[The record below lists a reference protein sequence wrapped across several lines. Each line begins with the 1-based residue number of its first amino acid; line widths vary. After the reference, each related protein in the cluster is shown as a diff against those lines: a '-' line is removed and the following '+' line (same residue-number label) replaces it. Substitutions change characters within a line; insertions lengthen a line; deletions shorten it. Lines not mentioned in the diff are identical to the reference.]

1 MDLSELVFFPLKMAI
16 RIPGIRSENGEV
28 FRGWKLKMIWML
40 LNGTHIYFQIS
51 TPWPFSWPFSWIYFI
66 YFQDFHGFSMDILHV
81 SRIFM
86 DLVPDFFQLKKSPSP
101 RHHSQHVFAEH
112 PQLVTVPGQL
122 VGGIGDHLG
131 AIHSKS
137 SHPADKRSMDS
148 MDVMIFM
155 GF

>member
-1 MDLSELVFFPLKMAI
+1 MDLSELVFFPLKMAMSDPRNQI
-16 RIPGIRSENGEV
+16 GKWWGVSRMETEDDMDVTQWYSYVLPD
-28 FRGWKLKMIWML
+28 
-40 LNGTHIYFQIS
+40 IYFMA
-51 TPWPFSWPFSWIYFI
+51 TFMDLLPGVSWIFHGFTSC
-66 YFQDFHGFSMDILHV
+66 FQDFHGFG
-81 SRIFM
+81 
-86 DLVPDFFQLKKSPSP
+86 PQFFQLLAPSP

-137 SHPADKRSMDS
+137 SHPVVKRSMDS

>member
-1 MDLSELVFFPLKMAI
+1 MDLSELVFSPSKWPCPI
-16 RIPGIRSENGEV
+16 TGIRSENGEV

-40 LNGTHIYFQIS
+40 LNGTHMYFQIS
-51 TPWPFSWPFSWIYFI
+51 TSWPLSWIYFI
-66 YFQDFHGFSMDILHV
+66 YFQEFHGFSMDLLHV

-86 DLVPDFFQLKKSPSP
+86 DLVPNFFQLLAPSP

-137 SHPADKRSMDS
+137 SHPVVKRSMDS

>member
-1 MDLSELVFFPLKMAI
+1 METEDDMDVTQWYSYVLPDIYFMATFMDLL
-16 RIPGIRSENGEV
+16 
-28 FRGWKLKMIWML
+28 
-40 LNGTHIYFQIS
+40 IYFQE
-51 TPWPFSWPFSWIYFI
+51 
-66 YFQDFHGFSMDILHV
+66 FHGFSMDLLHV

-86 DLVPDFFQLKKSPSP
+86 DLVPNFFQLLAPSP

-137 SHPADKRSMDS
+137 SHPVVKRSMDS